1 MKKLMI
7 LAALLMGATAFGKT
21 LEGTAEGYNGP
32 IKVAVTMDGDKIT
45 KVEVA
50 EHTETKRIF
59 KTTEPVL
66 TALVG
71 KTSVEGVDV
80 VAGATYSSEG
90 ILNAVKDALSKN
102 K

>member
-1 MKKLMI
+1 MVLI
-7 LAALLMGATAFGKT
+7 GAAAFAKT
-21 LEGTAEGYNGP
+21 LEGTAEGFNGP
-32 IKVAVTMDGDKIT
+32 IKVSVTMDGEKIA

-50 EHTETKRIF
+50 HHEETKRIF

-66 TALVG
+66 AALVG
-71 KTSVEGVDV
+71 KTSIEGVDV

-90 ILNAVKDALSKN
+90 ILNAVKEALSK